1 MTGIKSNIKKK
12 RNLKSI
18 RVIKDI
24 INIKIDKSIQ
34 DMKDIKDMK
43 DMKGMV
49 KINIKRIIGGANI
62 IKIIKTEDV
71 MIMIIVEK
79 ENSIINCL
87 QKMIF

>member
-34 DMKDIKDMK
+34 DMKDIK